1 MIVVYSTS
9 RGRGLFRRRNMVK
22 VGRWIYVIMSWLFV
36 AGVVVQVFLAGMAV
50 VALRGTW
57 NNHISIGHSLAG
69 PLLLMLI
76 SQYMGKLPGRVKW
89 TTWGLFLVYAL
100 QADVVIFM
108 RASFPA
114 VSALHPVLALVDFA
128 LGWTLATQAVQ
139 LLSKQPQTA
148 AVVSAAAD

>member
-1 MIVVYSTS
+1 
-9 RGRGLFRRRNMVK
+9 MVK
-22 VGRWIYVIMSWLFV
+22 VGRWIYFVMSWLFV

-57 NNHISIGHSLAG
+57 NNHISIGHTLAG

-76 SQYMGKLPGRVKW
+76 SQYLGKLPGKLKW

-108 RASFPA
+108 RASFPP

-128 LGWTLATQAVQ
+128 LGWYLARQALQ
-139 LLSKQPQTA
+139 LVSTPRQIPA
-148 AVVSAAAD
+148 AVSSAAD